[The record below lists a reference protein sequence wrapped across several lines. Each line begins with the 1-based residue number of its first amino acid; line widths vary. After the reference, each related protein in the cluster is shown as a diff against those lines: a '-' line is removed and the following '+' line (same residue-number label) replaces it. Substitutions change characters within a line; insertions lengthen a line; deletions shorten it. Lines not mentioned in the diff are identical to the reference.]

1 MTRREPIDLLLKNQ
15 FWANQKRR
23 KKDDEPDADSTVDQ
37 FMGFVKIIHL
47 EQDHKTIQCIYH
59 HASIA
64 CLKSLLDNQEGLKV
78 WNQLLVSVNFTGLK
92 VNPADVDSTAQRIPI
107 KIRN

>member
-47 EQDHKTIQCIYH
+47 EQDHKTIECIYQ

-64 CLKSLLDNQEGLKV
+64 CLKSFARQPP
-78 WNQLLVSVNFTGLK
+78 VSPVC
-92 VNPADVDSTAQRIPI
+92 
-107 KIRN
+107 